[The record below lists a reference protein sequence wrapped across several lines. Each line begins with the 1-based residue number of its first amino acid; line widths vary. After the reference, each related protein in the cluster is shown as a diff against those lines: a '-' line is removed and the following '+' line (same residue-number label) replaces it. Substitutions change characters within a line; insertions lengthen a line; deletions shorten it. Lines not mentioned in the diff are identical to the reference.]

1 MDRIYGLHAVEAAW
15 TGGRPLERLYVQKG
29 SRNRRVQAL
38 REMLEHAGIPI
49 CEVDRTVIDR
59 LAQEGIHQGIVAEVG
74 SARGYGPVTRG
85 EEVETWFDAPDRYRL
100 LLALDGI
107 QDPRNLG
114 ACLRSAA
121 AFGVSGVVLP
131 RHRSAPL
138 NATAIKS
145 ASGGADQVPCRI
157 VPNLVRFLEQA
168 RRSGFWILGL
178 DHGGGQ
184 NLNDWSFDRP
194 TVLVAGGEGAGIKRL
209 TKEACD
215 EILRI
220 PMSPGM
226 QSLNVS
232 VAVAIALY
240 EIGRQNAFRE
250 PGDCH
255 GNGKRG
261 AQEQA

>member
-1 MDRIYGLHAVEAAW
+1 MEAAW

-29 SRNRRVQAL
+29 SRNRRVHAL
-38 REMLEHAGIPI
+38 RETLEHAGVQI
-49 CEVDRTVIDR
+49 CEVERSVIDQ
-59 LAQEGIHQGIVAEVG
+59 LAQEGIHQGIVAEVRSG
-74 SARGYGPVTRG
+74 LGNGPGTPG
-85 EEVETWFDAPDRYRL
+85 EGIETWLGNPDRYRL

-138 NATAIKS
+138 NATALKS
-145 ASGGADQVPCRI
+145 ASGGGDRVPSCV
-157 VPNLVRFLEQA
+157 VPNFVRCLEQA
-168 RRSGFWILGL
+168 RRSGFWVLGL
-178 DHGGGQ
+178 DHGGVR
-184 NLNDWSFDRP
+184 NLHEWSFDQP

-209 TKEACD
+209 TKETCD

-220 PMSPGM
+220 PMSPRM

-250 PGDCH
+250 GGNVC
-255 GNGKRG
+255 GNGKTGPSVRNPDG
-261 AQEQA
+261 GS